1 MNTFELYCVHVL
13 GISGI
18 GSYINVYE
26 IRVQEE
32 RKMSLF
38 VWENINYYFN
48 IILLYQYFYYMPIQ
62 IE

>member
-18 GSYINVYE
+18 GLYINVYE

-48 IILLYQYFYYMPIQ
+48 IILL
-62 IE
+62 

>member
-1 MNTFELYCVHVL
+1 MKVSGLQKSVENEHLWSYCVHVL

-18 GSYINVYE
+18 GLYINVYE

-32 RKMSLF
+32 RKMFLF

-48 IILLYQYFYYMPIQ
+48 IILL
-62 IE
+62 